1 MEQKKQQSAQTRD
14 QHELIIG
21 RNAVQEAL
29 RAGRAIDSLLVAK
42 GERLGAVAA
51 LAAKA
56 RQMGIVIKETDS
68 RRLDALCGGGAHQG
82 VAAMAAAHEYA
93 TLEDLF
99 RLAEQR
105 KEPPFLIVADGLED
119 PHNLGA
125 ILRTAECAG
134 AHGVIVPKRRATGLT
149 YAVGKASAGAVEYVP
164 VARVTNIAA
173 TLEEL
178 KQRGLWVYG
187 ADMHGENWC
196 NCDLTGPIAL
206 VVGGEGSG
214 ISRLV
219 KEKCDGLLTLP
230 MQGKINSLNASV
242 AAGILMYEAA
252 RQRLGIRAR

>member
-1 MEQKKQQSAQTRD
+1 MRW
-14 QHELIIG
+14 
-21 RNAVQEAL
+21 
-29 RAGRAIDSLLVAK
+29 
-42 GERLGAVAA
+42 
-51 LAAKA
+51 
-56 RQMGIVIKETDS
+56 
-68 RRLDALCGGGAHQG
+68 
-82 VAAMAAAHEYA
+82 
-93 TLEDLF
+93 
-99 RLAEQR
+99 
-105 KEPPFLIVADGLED
+105 
-119 PHNLGA
+119 
-125 ILRTAECAG
+125 
-134 AHGVIVPKRRATGLT
+134 
-149 YAVGKASAGAVEYVP
+149 GKASAGAVEYVP

-242 AAGILMYEAA
+242 AASILMYEAA